1 MNKLKELWLTF
12 TNPPSAKVLALRE
25 LENAKRAYLESKTH
39 QEYYAAQ
46 VTFEM
51 GRIARLEAYIMQDD
65 GF

>member
-39 QEYYAAQ
+39 QEYYDAQ
-46 VTFEM
+46 VDFE
-51 GRIARLEAYIMQDD
+51 RIRITRLEAYLRAED
-65 GF
+65 